1 MTVLEQ
7 VWGTANEKIHTVGT
21 ACLAFSALAYIVLR
35 VDVKAQALV
44 VFVPFAGGVT
54 LVGLSVVRN
63 SWTRWRTGEDSLV
76 LLRRRSPADP
86 IHSVAVHVLGWRVEW
101 SGRVAHID
109 VGEFTARRL
118 CSDDAVPVGSSWSRG
133 YAMFRAVYWMACSS
147 LLFQS
152 SFGLGALLY
161 GLWLL
166 QFLHRYSQSTV

>member
-7 VWGTANEKIHTVGT
+7 VWGTPNEKIHTVGT
-21 ACLAFSALAYIVLR
+21 ACLAFSALAYIVLQ
-35 VDVKAQALV
+35 VQVKAQALV
-44 VFVPFAGGVT
+44 VFVPFASGVT

-76 LLRRRSPADP
+76 LLRRRALTDP
-86 IHSVAVHVLGWRVEW
+86 VHSVAVHMFRWRVAW

-109 VGEFTARRL
+109 VGRFTVRRL
-118 CSDDAVPVGSSWSRG
+118 TSSDILPPGSSWARG

-166 QFLHRYSQSTV
+166 RFLHQYSQSTV